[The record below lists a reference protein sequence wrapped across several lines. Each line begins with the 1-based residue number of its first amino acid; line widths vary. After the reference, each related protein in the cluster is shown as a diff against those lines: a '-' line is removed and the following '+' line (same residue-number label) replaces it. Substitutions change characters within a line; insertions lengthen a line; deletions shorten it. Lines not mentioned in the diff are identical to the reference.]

1 MEDLISALKVF
12 ARYQEATHWPTN
24 CSHDQLAIMDVTRD
38 QMSDVDIATVE
49 ALDFIWDADEEY
61 WFSFRFGS
69 A

>member
-12 ARYQEATHWPTN
+12 AQYQKPTRRPTN
-24 CSHDQLAIMDVTRD
+24 CSHDQLAIVGVTRD
-38 QMSDVDIATVE
+38 QMSDEDIATVE
-49 ALDFIWDADEEY
+49 TLNFIWDEAEEY